1 LHLKQL
7 TINADRYV
15 FYLFRYQD
23 AHTISFMTIFIILLI
38 GTLLYELYR
47 NKKLKHLVIKK
58 KSEVILEKND
68 IITKK
73 NEIINHKNDQL
84 KILREE
90 KEWLL
95 KEVHHRV
102 KNNLHTVICLL
113 ESQAAYLE
121 SDALSAIEKSQNR
134 IYAMSQ
140 IHKKLYQSADLQTI
154 EMSVYIPELV
164 QYLKDSFHVS
174 DQIYFNYELE
184 KISLDASLAIPI
196 SLIINEALTNSI
208 KYAFPDKMRGEIL
221 ISLYK
226 LGNQNI
232 LELSDTGVGMKEDL
246 HHPDVGAMG
255 IELMKGLT
263 KEIDGEISFDT
274 TSGLKIKVTF
284 GQSALNV
291 IDQAN
296 PDNVS

>member
-1 LHLKQL
+1 
-7 TINADRYV
+7 
-15 FYLFRYQD
+15 
-23 AHTISFMTIFIILLI
+23 MTIIIILII
-38 GTLLYELYR
+38 GLLLYELYR
-47 NKKLKHLVIKK
+47 NKKLRLLIIKK
-58 KSEVILEKND
+58 KSEAILKKND

-73 NEIINHKNDQL
+73 DEIIDHKNHQL
-84 KILREE
+84 KVLREE

-134 IYAMSQ
+134 IYAMSL

-174 DQIYFNYELE
+174 DQIYFSYELE
-184 KISLDASLAIPI
+184 KISLDSSLAIPI

-208 KYAFPDKMRGEIL
+208 KYAFPDQMRGEIL
-221 ISLYK
+221 ISLYN
-226 LGNQNI
+226 LGNQI
-232 LELSDTGVGMKEDL
+232 TLELADTGVGIKEDL
-246 HHPDVGAMG
+246 RHPDAGAMG

-274 TSGLKIKVTF
+274 THGLKIKVVF
-284 GQSALNV
+284 RQSALNV
-291 IDQAN
+291 VDLAN
-296 PDNVS
+296 PDNLS